1 MRIILVSMMIAAL
14 IPCLVAEEAPLLET
28 AMEVVARATSS
39 SSVISLNLTGV
50 IILVVLKI
58 ALIAFSF
65 LNFGGAGQ
73 QLFGARSL
81 YTPPGYSA
89 SDLTGAMCF
98 LLYTNGDDNKM
109 ECIKRYLL
117 SDILVTDCD
126 FVLQCSIFNVNLGN
140 DQSYDN
146 CIMEH

>member
-1 MRIILVSMMIAAL
+1 MILVSMMIAAMVPYL
-14 IPCLVAEEAPLLET
+14 RAEDAPLLET

-81 YTPPGYSA
+81 YTSTEYSA

-98 LLYTNGDDNKM
+98 LLYTSGDDNKM
-109 ECIKRYLL
+109 ECIKRYVGHQTYW
-117 SDILVTDCD
+117 SQIVT
-126 FVLQCSIFNVNLGN
+126 FYSKATIFNVNLEI
-140 DQSYDN
+140 DQRYDN
-146 CIMEH
+146 CIMED